1 MALHLLHY
9 IDLLLLDR
17 SILHVNWLKMRNV
30 AYIYAFSRHFY
41 PQRIIVHLEYLYSRY
56 ASISM
61 HDVHSNICTF
71 LLLKTAY

>member
-1 MALHLLHY
+1 
-9 IDLLLLDR
+9 
-17 SILHVNWLKMRNV
+17 MRNV